1 MKRLRPTQ
9 CFRYAEPDS
18 WRYVRGNGQ
27 ILSLV
32 RNTLQANKSL
42 RGIQN
47 VEVSSTFLSV
57 PGSKGPYQRMVPNAK
72 PSSAALHQRPFE
84 PTQTRFAA
92 QQRRRMNLPINARL
106 RRGARASLLVVCTL
120 AISSLN
126 AAIAG
131 GCTPTSF
138 SGPNLVK
145 NPDFSSP
152 IPAGLIGQPA
162 VAPVPASSADA
173 PTTFGDFAAQMR
185 YDGPNTYPDQPGAV
199 NSFSIFNEAFLDINP
214 PPAGRGSAFNG
225 SQQPFPGDAAYGV
238 AATPY
243 WLYSDGNALGQKQVN
258 AWLVSVGRSPGIP
271 ADAYRPYP
279 PPLGRNDPN
288 PLPAPFNV
296 PSERIYTIWEQ
307 EITGLEAGADY
318 EFSYYVSNVIEK
330 IVRGGV
336 DEVSAYADPEI
347 SVIANGTEVTPPTK
361 VLKPVTKD
369 ASNKFGWERRC
380 VAVKADATG
389 KVKLQVRNSA
399 PGNDG
404 DDLGLAQLSLKKCVA
419 VGTPPRIDVVKST
432 TGATNEGS
440 SKTSFLV
447 PYTIKVGNTGPV
459 ALPNVQ
465 VTEDLSRTFKTGN
478 PTIDIATGAQV
489 VIGNC
494 VMNVSFNGT
503 TDTKLLDGL
512 QTLAVGASCTIT
524 FTARVAF
531 TDVSKIPSGPQDNTV
546 FASSTS
552 TGPNPGHTFTG
563 VSGETPVPP
572 ASSIATDT
580 SSDKVNLPIT
590 GNPDLSN
597 LPDPA
602 NPSPSSPTPV
612 TFPTPTA
619 GPSVPNL
626 ELIKSTTSTIVNY
639 GDVIPWKLTLTNK
652 YTTDVSDILV
662 TDALPVGLIYVK
674 NSSRVDG
681 VAQEPVIDT
690 TSQPGRQVLKWT
702 IAKLLKD
709 KAVIIDFNTILTAAF
724 KGSVLENTAEA
735 AGKSSSTNVTVKAPR
750 AVAAVKLLPG
760 PFSGDALVLG
770 RVYFDTNDNNSFEDG
785 IDQPLSGAR
794 VYLSDGRYAVTDNK
808 GRYSISNVGQGWCAI
823 RLDPLTAPFTPK
835 AVPRDQGQRGTR
847 TVSIND
853 NGVYHEDFPLVP
865 LAGSIVKAR
874 ATTVTRGDVMLV
886 KTLQQTATGYLVQ
899 LQITL
904 ANPVENLAITDPLP
918 GTATRPAFTFTA
930 ASGALLNASDD
941 GKTISIPGVLEA
953 GKYTIIYAISSPLP
967 PEFAVTDP
975 DINYEE
981 VTR

>member
-1 MKRLRPTQ
+1 
-9 CFRYAEPDS
+9 
-18 WRYVRGNGQ
+18 
-27 ILSLV
+27 
-32 RNTLQANKSL
+32 
-42 RGIQN
+42 
-47 VEVSSTFLSV
+47 
-57 PGSKGPYQRMVPNAK
+57 MVPNAK
-72 PSSAALHQRPFE
+72 PASAALHQRPNE
-84 PTQTRFAA
+84 PVKHWFTA
-92 QQRRRMNLPINARL
+92 QQRRRMNLPTHARL
-106 RRGARASLLVVCTL
+106 RRGARASVLVVATM
-120 AISSLN
+120 AISALN
-126 AAIAG
+126 AAMAG

-138 SGPNLVK
+138 SGGNFIK

-152 IPAGLIGQPA
+152 IPAGQIGQPLGT
-162 VAPVPASSADA
+162 PVPTSSLAA
-173 PTTFGDFAAQMR
+173 PTAFGDFSAQMR
-185 YDGPNTYPDQPGAV
+185 YVGPTTYPGQTGSV
-199 NSFSIFNEAFLDINP
+199 NAFTIFKGPFDDAAFGQSFDGKQF
-214 PPAGRGSAFNG
+214 
-225 SQQPFPGDAAYGV
+225 PFPGDPAFGAP
-238 AATPY
+238 ATDY
-243 WLYSDGNALGQKQVN
+243 WMYSDGNVLGQKQVD
-258 AWLVSVGRSPGIP
+258 AWLISQGRNPGIP
-271 ADAYRPYP
+271 AQAYRPYP
-279 PPLGRNDPN
+279 PPLGNNDPI

-296 PSERIYTIWEQ
+296 PADRIYTIWEQ
-307 EITGLEAGADY
+307 EVTGLEAGADY
-318 EFSYYVSNVIEK
+318 EFSYYLSNVIEK
-330 IVRGGV
+330 FVNGGAV
-336 DEVSAYADPEI
+336 EVSAYADPEI
-347 SVIANGTEVTPPTK
+347 SVVSNGNEVTPPTK
-361 VLKPVTKD
+361 VLKQVTKD

-380 VAVKADATG
+380 VTVKADATG

-419 VGTPPRIDVVKST
+419 AGTPPRIDVVKST
-432 TGATNEGS
+432 SGATKEGS
-440 SKTSFLV
+440 SNTSFLV
-447 PYTIKVGNTGPV
+447 PYTIKVGNSGPIL
-459 ALPNVQ
+459 LPNVQ

-478 PTIDIATGAQV
+478 PTISIATGAEV

-494 VMNVSFNGT
+494 IKNAGFNGT

-512 QTLAVGASCTIT
+512 QSLAVGASCTIT
-524 FTARVAF
+524 FTARVSFA
-531 TDVSKIPSGPQDNTV
+531 DVASIPTGKQDNTV
-546 FASSTS
+546 FASSTPAS
-552 TGPNPGHTFTG
+552 ATPNPGYTFPG
-563 VSGETPVPP
+563 DVATPPT
-572 ASSIATDT
+572 SSIATDT
-580 SSDKVNLPIT
+580 SSDKVGLPIT

-612 TFPTPTA
+612 TFPTPA
-619 GPSVPNL
+619 PGPSVPNL
-626 ELIKSTTSTIVNY
+626 ELLKSTTSTIVNY
-639 GDVIPWKLTLTNK
+639 GDVIPWKLTLSNK
-652 YTTDVSDILV
+652 YGEEVKNITV
-662 TDALPVGLIYVK
+662 TDPLPIGLIYAK

-702 IAKLLKD
+702 IASLPKD
-709 KAVIIDFNTILTAAF
+709 NAVIIDFNTILTAAF
-724 KGSVLENTAEA
+724 KGSAIENTASAE
-735 AGKSSSTNVTVKAPR
+735 GTNASATTTVRAPR

-794 VYLSDGRYAVTDNK
+794 VYLSDGRYAVTDSK

-886 KTLQQTATGYLVQ
+886 KTLQQTANGYLVQ

-918 GTATRPAFTFTA
+918 GTATRPSFTFIA

-953 GKYTIIYAISSPLP
+953 GKYTITYAIQSPLP

>member
-1 MKRLRPTQ
+1 
-9 CFRYAEPDS
+9 
-18 WRYVRGNGQ
+18 
-27 ILSLV
+27 
-32 RNTLQANKSL
+32 
-42 RGIQN
+42 
-47 VEVSSTFLSV
+47 
-57 PGSKGPYQRMVPNAK
+57 
-72 PSSAALHQRPFE
+72 
-84 PTQTRFAA
+84 
-92 QQRRRMNLPINARL
+92 MNLPIHARL
-106 RRGARASLLVVCTL
+106 RRGARASLLVAATV
-120 AISSLN
+120 AISALN
-126 AAIAG
+126 AAMAG

-138 SGPNLVK
+138 TGGNFIK

-152 IPAGLIGQPA
+152 IPAGLIGQPLGT
-162 VAPVPASSADA
+162 PVPTSSLAA
-173 PTTFGDFAAQMR
+173 PTPFGDFSAQMR
-185 YDGPNTYPDQPGAV
+185 YVGPTTYPGQTGSV
-199 NSFSIFNEAFLDINP
+199 NAFTIFKGPFDDAAFGQSFD
-214 PPAGRGSAFNG
+214 G
-225 SQQPFPGDAAYGV
+225 SQQPFPGDPAYGV
-238 AATPY
+238 PATDY
-243 WLYSDGNALGQKQVN
+243 WMYSDGNVLGQKQVD
-258 AWLVSVGRSPGIP
+258 AWLISQGRSPGIP
-271 ADAYRPYP
+271 AEAYRPYP
-279 PPLGRNDPN
+279 PPLGKNDPL
-288 PLPAPFNV
+288 PLPLPFNV
-296 PSERIYTIWEQ
+296 PADRIYTVWEQ
-307 EITGLEAGADY
+307 EVTGLEAGQDY
-318 EFSYYVSNVIEK
+318 EFSYYVSNVISK
-330 IVRGGV
+330 FVNNGTV
-336 DEVSAYADPEI
+336 EVSAYADPEI
-347 SVIANGTEVTPPTK
+347 SVVANGAEVTPPTK
-361 VLKPVTKD
+361 VLKSVTKD

-380 VAVKADATG
+380 VNVKADATG

-404 DDLGLAQLSLKKCVA
+404 DDLGLAQLSLKKCVLA
-419 VGTPPRIDVVKST
+419 GTPPRIDVVKST
-432 TGATNEGS
+432 TGATKDGS
-440 SKTSFLV
+440 SNTSFLV
-447 PYTIKVGNTGPV
+447 PYTIKVGNTGPIL
-459 ALPNVQ
+459 LPNVQ

-478 PTIDIATGAQV
+478 PIIDIATGAEV

-494 VMNVSFNGT
+494 IKNPGFNGT

-512 QTLAVGASCTIT
+512 QSLAVGASCTIT
-524 FTARVAF
+524 FTARVSFANVASIP
-531 TDVSKIPSGPQDNTV
+531 TDKQDNTV
-546 FASSTS
+546 FASSVPASAT
-552 TGPNPGHTFTG
+552 PNPGHTFTG

-572 ASSIATDT
+572 ASSITTDT

-612 TFPTPTA
+612 TFPIPTP

-639 GDVIPWKLTLTNK
+639 GDAIPWKLTLSNK
-652 YTTDVSDILV
+652 YGEEVKNITV
-662 TDALPVGLIYVK
+662 TDPLPIGLIYAK

-702 IAKLLKD
+702 IASLPKD

-724 KGSVLENTAEA
+724 KGSIIENTASAEGSNA
-735 AGKSSSTNVTVKAPR
+735 SATTTVKAPR

-886 KTLQQTATGYLVQ
+886 KTLQQTANGYLVQ

-918 GTATRPAFTFTA
+918 GSATRPSFTFTA

-953 GKYTIIYAISSPLP
+953 GKYTITYAIQSPLP

>member
-1 MKRLRPTQ
+1 
-9 CFRYAEPDS
+9 
-18 WRYVRGNGQ
+18 
-27 ILSLV
+27 
-32 RNTLQANKSL
+32 
-42 RGIQN
+42 
-47 VEVSSTFLSV
+47 
-57 PGSKGPYQRMVPNAK
+57 MVPNAK
-72 PSSAALHQRPFE
+72 PSSAALHQRPYK
-84 PTQTRFAA
+84 PTKHGFTA
-92 QQRRRMNLPINARL
+92 QQRRRMNLHIHPRL
-106 RRGARASLLVVCTL
+106 RRGARASLLVVATV
-120 AISSLN
+120 AISALN
-126 AAIAG
+126 AAMAG

-138 SGPNLVK
+138 TGGNFIK

-152 IPAGLIGQPA
+152 IPAGQIGQPLGT
-162 VAPVPASSADA
+162 PVPTSSLAA
-173 PTTFGDFAAQMR
+173 PTPFGDFSAQMR
-185 YDGPNTYPDQPGAV
+185 YVGPTTYPGQTGSV
-199 NSFSIFNEAFLDINP
+199 NAFSIFNKT
-214 PPAGRGSAFNG
+214 FNDADFG
-225 SQQPFPGDAAYGV
+225 QSFDGFQPTFPGDPAYGV
-238 AATPY
+238 SATDF
-243 WLYSDGNALGQKQVN
+243 WMYSDGNVLGQKQVD
-258 AWLVSVGRSPGIP
+258 AWLRSVGRNPGLP
-271 ADAYRPYP
+271 AEAYRPYP
-279 PPLGRNDPN
+279 PPLGKNDPL
-288 PLPAPFNV
+288 PLPLPFNV
-296 PSERIYTIWEQ
+296 PADRIYTVWEQ
-307 EITGLEAGADY
+307 EVTGLEAGQDY
-318 EFSYYVSNVIEK
+318 EFSYYVSNVISK
-330 IVRGGV
+330 FVNNGTV
-336 DEVSAYADPEI
+336 EVSAYADPEI
-347 SVIANGTEVTPPTK
+347 SVDANGAQVTPPTK
-361 VLKPVTKD
+361 VLKSVTKD

-380 VAVKADATG
+380 VNVKADATG

-419 VGTPPRIDVVKST
+419 AGTPPRIDVVKST
-432 TGATNEGS
+432 TGATKEGS
-440 SKTSFLV
+440 SNTSFLV
-447 PYTIKVGNTGPV
+447 PYTIKVGNTGPII
-459 ALPNVQ
+459 LPNVQ
-465 VTEDLSRTFKTGN
+465 VTEYLPNTFKAGAPVVT
-478 PTIDIATGAQV
+478 IATAAKVESGIC
-489 VIGNC
+489 VINPG
-494 VMNVSFNGT
+494 FNGSSNP
-503 TDTKLLDGL
+503 KLLDGNVAL
-512 QTLAVGASCTIT
+512 PVGASCTIS

-531 TDVSKIPSGPQDNTV
+531 ADVASIPTGPQNNSV
-546 FASSTS
+546 FASSTP
-552 TGPNPGHTFTG
+552 TGPNPGHTYTG
-563 VSGETPVPP
+563 VTGQTPVPP
-572 ASSIATDT
+572 ASSIATDD
-580 SSDKVNLPIT
+580 SSDVTNLP
-590 GNPDLSN
+590 NPPTTDLVG
-597 LPDPA
+597 LPNPA
-602 NPSPSSPTPV
+602 NPSPVSPTPV
-612 TFPTPTA
+612 TFPKPGT
-619 GPSVPNL
+619 GPVVPNL

-639 GDVIPWKLTLTNK
+639 GDAIPWKLTLTNK
-652 YTTDVSDILV
+652 YGEEVKNIIV
-662 TDALPVGLIYVK
+662 TDPLPIGLIYAK
-674 NSSRVDG
+674 DSSLLDG

-702 IAKLLKD
+702 IASLPKD

-724 KGSVLENTAEA
+724 NGSTVENTASAEGSNA
-735 AGKSSSTNVTVKAPR
+735 SATTTVKAPR

-918 GTATRPAFTFTA
+918 GSATRPSFTFTA

-941 GKTISIPGVLEA
+941 GKTISVPGVLEA
-953 GKYTIIYAISSPLP
+953 GKYTITYAISSPLP

>member
-1 MKRLRPTQ
+1 
-9 CFRYAEPDS
+9 
-18 WRYVRGNGQ
+18 
-27 ILSLV
+27 
-32 RNTLQANKSL
+32 
-42 RGIQN
+42 
-47 VEVSSTFLSV
+47 
-57 PGSKGPYQRMVPNAK
+57 MVPNAK
-72 PSSAALHQRPFE
+72 PSSAALHQRPNE
-84 PTQTRFAA
+84 PVKHGSTA

-106 RRGARASLLVVCTL
+106 RRGARASLLVVATI

-138 SGPNLVK
+138 TGGNFIK

-152 IPAGLIGQPA
+152 IPAGLVGQPLG
-162 VAPVPASSADA
+162 APVPTSSLAA
-173 PTTFGDFAAQMR
+173 PTAFGEFSTQMR
-185 YDGPNTYPDQPGAV
+185 YVGPTTYPGQTGSV
-199 NSFSIFNEAFLDINP
+199 NAFSIFQGPFDDAAFGQSFDGN
-214 PPAGRGSAFNG
+214 
-225 SQQPFPGDAAYGV
+225 QQPFPGDPAFGAP
-238 AATPY
+238 ATDF
-243 WLYSDGNALGQKQVN
+243 WMYSDGNVLGQKQVD
-258 AWLVSVGRSPGIP
+258 AWLISQGRSPGIP
-271 ADAYRPYP
+271 AQAYRPYP
-279 PPLGRNDPN
+279 PPLGNNDPI

-296 PSERIYTIWEQ
+296 PADRIYTIWEQ
-307 EITGLEAGADY
+307 EISGLEAGSDY
-318 EFSYYVSNVIEK
+318 EFSYYVSNVIGK
-330 IVRGGV
+330 FVNGGSV
-336 DEVSAYADPEI
+336 EVSAYADPEI
-347 SVIANGTEVTPPTK
+347 SVVANGTEVTPPTK
-361 VLKPVTKD
+361 VLKQVTKD

-380 VAVKADATG
+380 VNVKADATG

-404 DDLGLAQLSLKKCVA
+404 DDLGLAQLSLKKCVLA
-419 VGTPPRIDVVKST
+419 GTPPRIDVVKST
-432 TGATNEGS
+432 TGATKDGS
-440 SKTSFLV
+440 SNTSFLV
-447 PYTIKVGNTGPV
+447 PYTIKVGNTGPIL
-459 ALPNVQ
+459 LPNVQ
-465 VTEDLSRTFKTGN
+465 VTEDLSRTFKTGS
-478 PTIDIATGAQV
+478 PTISIATGAEV

-494 VMNVSFNGT
+494 FKNPGFNGLS
-503 TDTKLLDGL
+503 DTKLLDGL
-512 QTLAVGASCTIT
+512 QSLAVGASCTIT
-524 FTARVAF
+524 FTARVSFA
-531 TDVSKIPSGPQDNTV
+531 DVASIPTGPQNNTV
-546 FASSTS
+546 FASSVPASVT
-552 TGPNPGHTFTG
+552 PNPGHTFTG

-572 ASSIATDT
+572 ASSIATDD
-580 SSDKVNLPIT
+580 SSDKVDLPIT

-597 LPDPA
+597 LPDPT

-612 TFPTPTA
+612 TFPKPTP

-652 YTTDVSDILV
+652 YTTDVSDIVV
-662 TDALPVGLIYVK
+662 TDALPLGLIYVK

-690 TSQPGRQVLKWT
+690 TSKPGQQVLKWT
-702 IAKLLKD
+702 ITKLLKD

-724 KGSVLENTAEA
+724 KGSVVENTAEA
-735 AGKSSSTNVTVKAPR
+735 AGKSSSTDVTVKAPR

-794 VYLSDGRYAVTDNK
+794 VYLSDGRYAVTDHK

-847 TVSIND
+847 TISVND

-886 KTLQQTATGYLVQ
+886 KTLQQTASGYLVQ

-918 GTATRPAFTFTA
+918 GSATRPAFSFTS
-930 ASGALLNASDD
+930 ASGAAVNASDD
-941 GKTISIPGVLEA
+941 GKTISVPGVLEA
-953 GKYTIIYAISSPLP
+953 GKYTITYAISSPLP

>member
-1 MKRLRPTQ
+1 M
-9 CFRYAEPDS
+9 
-18 WRYVRGNGQ
+18 
-27 ILSLV
+27 
-32 RNTLQANKSL
+32 
-42 RGIQN
+42 
-47 VEVSSTFLSV
+47 VS
-57 PGSKGPYQRMVPNAK
+57 NAK
-72 PSSAALHQRPFE
+72 PLSAALHQRPYYPIKHGF
-84 PTQTRFAA
+84 TA

-106 RRGARASLLVVCTL
+106 RRGARASLLVVATV
-120 AISSLN
+120 AISALN

-138 SGPNLVK
+138 TGGNFIK

-152 IPAGLIGQPA
+152 IPAGLIGQPL
-162 VAPVPASSADA
+162 VAPVPTSSTAA
-173 PTTFGDFAAQMR
+173 PTNFGEFASQMR
-185 YDGPNTYPDQPGAV
+185 YDGPDKYPEQPGAV
-199 NSFSIFNEAFLDINP
+199 NSFSIFNGAFLDTAAP
-214 PPAGRGSAFNG
+214 PRGRGSAFNG
-225 SQQPFPGDAAYGV
+225 SQQPFPGDPAYGV

-243 WLYSDGNALGQKQVN
+243 WMYSDGNALGQKQVN
-258 AWLVSVGRSPGIP
+258 AWLVSQGRSPGLP

-279 PPLGRNDPN
+279 PPLGKNDPL
-288 PLPAPFNV
+288 PLPAPYNV
-296 PSERIYTIWEQ
+296 PSERIYTLWEQ
-307 EITGLEAGADY
+307 EISGLVPGDDY
-318 EFSYYVSNVIEK
+318 EFSYYVSNVIQK
-330 IVRGGV
+330 FDRNTGL
-336 DEVSAYADPEI
+336 EVSAYADPEI
-347 SVIANGTEVTPPTK
+347 SVTANGAEVTPPTK
-361 VLKPVTKD
+361 VLKQVTKD

-380 VAVKADATG
+380 VNVKADAAG

-404 DDLGLAQLSLKKCVA
+404 DDLGLAQLSLKKCVLA
-419 VGTPPRIDVVKST
+419 GTPPRIDVVKST
-432 TGATNEGS
+432 TGATKEGS
-440 SKTSFLV
+440 SSTSFLV
-447 PYTIKVGNTGPV
+447 PYTIKVGNTGPII
-459 ALPNVQ
+459 LPNVQ
-465 VTEDLSRTFKTGN
+465 VTEYLPNTFKTGA
-478 PTIDIATGAQV
+478 PTVTIATAAKIESGV
-489 VIGNC
+489 CVINPG
-494 VMNVSFNGT
+494 FNGNI
-503 TDTKLLDGL
+503 DPKLLDGNVAL
-512 QTLAVGASCTIT
+512 PVGASCTIS

-531 TDVSKIPSGPQDNTV
+531 ADVASIPTGPQNNSV
-546 FASSTS
+546 FASSTP
-552 TGPNPGHTFTG
+552 TGPNPGHTYTG

-572 ASSIATDT
+572 ASSIATDD
-580 SSDKVNLPIT
+580 SSDVTNLP
-590 GNPDLSN
+590 NPPTTDLVG
-597 LPDPA
+597 LPNPA
-602 NPSPSSPTPV
+602 NPSPVSPTPV
-612 TFPTPTA
+612 TFPTPTP

-626 ELIKSTTSTIVNY
+626 ELLKSTTSTIVNY
-639 GDVIPWKLTLTNK
+639 GDVIPWKLTLNNK
-652 YTTDVSDILV
+652 YTTDVSDIVV

-674 NSSRVDG
+674 DSSRVDG

-690 TSQPGRQVLKWT
+690 TSKPGQQVLKWT
-702 IAKLLKD
+702 ITKLLKD

-724 KGSVLENTAEA
+724 KGSIVENTAEA
-735 AGKSSSTNVTVKAPR
+735 AGKSSSTDVTVKAPR

-904 ANPVENLAITDPLP
+904 ANAVDNLAITDPLP
-918 GTATRPAFTFTA
+918 GSATRPSFSFISATGA
-930 ASGALLNASDD
+930 AVNASDD
-941 GKTISIPGVLEA
+941 GKTISVPGVLEA
-953 GKYTIIYAISSPLP
+953 GKYTITYAISSPLP